1 MADRIKG
8 ITVLIEGDTI
18 GLEKALKGVNQTS
31 RKLQSEL
38 KDVQRLLKFDPNNAT
53 LLAQKQKLLTDEIE
67 NTSKKLN
74 TLKEAEAQVQKQFEK
89 GEIKEEQ
96 YRAFQRELA
105 QTENSLRSAQSAMQ
119 NMQDEQKNVAK
130 GTQQLTRLF
139 EITESSVEDY
149 ADVLGT
155 RLVRAIQNG
164 TATSRD
170 LQQAFQKIGTAATGS
185 KDNVRKLAE
194 EIEKIDDGVSSVE
207 KARKEIQKLGNDA
220 KESEG
225 KLDSLGGA
233 VAGVGAG
240 VGAGVVV
247 GKALDAETLET
258 KIDIAFEVPE
268 ESKASIKDAVQ
279 SIEAYGIETNEALT
293 ASIRLWA
300 LNGDAGDAANQ
311 RILKGAGVIARTFG
325 ETDVTTLIQETA
337 EIGDAL
343 GITQEQAMGLTQAL
357 LKAGFPPG
365 EIDIISEYGSQLS
378 RAGYTATQIQGI
390 FAAGV
395 ESKSWN
401 IDVLLDGLKEGR
413 IRITEFGT
421 GVDEQ
426 TQKMIDGTGLSAEKL
441 QEWGQAIA
449 EGGTKGQEAMGEV
462 STALSTIE
470 DDTLRNQ
477 IGTRLFG
484 TLWEEQ
490 GDKITT
496 VLDGATEKTGNL
508 KTNVDDMNESISKTD
523 ATAQVELNNALIDM
537 NNALMPLYT
546 NVANFVTKIAEWVS
560 ANPQIAAGI
569 GAIAAVIGFLAGAIG
584 VLTPVVTFIIG
595 LFNRLLPVFRWIGVA
610 ARVVGVAIAG
620 ISGPVWIAIAAI
632 AAIIAIGVLLYKNWQ
647 KISDGAMEMSRKVG
661 NKFMEMH
668 TQIGLAM
675 GKIKTAIEVKWNNI
689 KSFLMN
695 IDLSGAGRDIIQGLI
710 NGIQSMGDA
719 VSRAASNIGNGIANK
734 VKSIL
739 KLGSPSKVMIGM
751 GEDTGEGFAIGMQN
765 SMSQISGLS
774 KEMASRAVP
783 DVKGSKMNS
792 TQSNNVGKS
801 LVVNLN
807 SPKALDVREAN
818 KQFNR
823 TLNKMSLMW

>member
-8 ITVLIEGDTI
+8 ITILIEGDTV

-31 RKLQSEL
+31 RKLQGEL
-38 KDVQRLLKFDPNNAT
+38 KDVQRLLKFDPNNTT

-67 NTSKKLN
+67 NTSKKLSA
-74 TLKEAEAQVQKQFEK
+74 LKEAEQQVQEQFKK

-105 QTENSLRSAQSAMQ
+105 QTENSLRAAQSAMQ
-119 NMQDEQKNVAK
+119 NMEDEQKNVAK

-149 ADVLGT
+149 ADILGT

-164 TATSRD
+164 TATARD

-185 KDNVRKLAE
+185 KDNVAKLAE

-207 KARKEIQKLGNDA
+207 KARKELQKIGQDA

-225 KLDSLGGA
+225 KVNDLGGA
-233 VAGVGAG
+233 IAGIGAG
-240 VGAGVVV
+240 VGAGAVV

-279 SIEAYGIETNEALT
+279 SIEAYGIESNEALT

-325 ETDVTTLIQETA
+325 EVDVTQLIQETA

-343 GITQEQAMGLTQAL
+343 KISQEEAMGMVQTL
-357 LKAGFPPG
+357 LKMGFPPG
-365 EIDIISEYGSQLS
+365 EVDIISEYGSQLE
-378 RAGYTATQIQGI
+378 RAGYTAEQIQGI

-395 ESKSWN
+395 ETKSWN

-668 TQIGLAM
+668 TKIGLEL

-689 KSFLMN
+689 KSWLMN
-695 IDLSGAGRDIIQGLI
+695 LDLAAAGRNIIQGLI
-710 NGIQSMGDA
+710 DGIRAMDGPVTAAVKAIARLVPKGINGFLEM
-719 VSRAASNIGNGIANK
+719 
-734 VKSIL
+734 
-739 KLGSPSKVMIGM
+739 GSPSKVTEKLGRL
-751 GEDTGEGFAIGMQN
+751 TGEGFAIGMKN

-774 KEMASRAVP
+774 KEMAASAVP
-783 DVKGSKMNS
+783 DVKASKINS
-792 TQSNNVGKS
+792 VSGNTGGKS